1 MRQSTHLVRSSLQ
14 HAPYQ
19 EVRPQPYQD
28 DEEDDDALDRI
39 LRPLGTHNHG
49 IRMNDSS
56 GNIPNL
62 PNHNTRVPPAQ
73 NDRHWLSDL
82 ERMVDDL
89 SVSEPEGRR
98 QGETVDHFA
107 QRIHE
112 MLRPVMSFQQSLA
125 QNRHNLYRGG
135 HGNYQE
141 DGEDG
146 ELDHSSHHLH
156 QQEDS
161 TLIDEILARHHSPP
175 RRNLS
180 QVPILGHMGG
190 GMVPVSQERAM

>member
-1 MRQSTHLVRSSLQ
+1 M
-14 HAPYQ
+14 PYQ
-19 EVRPQPYQD
+19 EVRAQPYQD
-28 DEEDDDALDRI
+28 NEEEDDDALDRI
-39 LRPLGTHNHG
+39 LRPLGIHNHG
-49 IRMNDSS
+49 IRMSDSS

-62 PNHNTRVPPAQ
+62 PNHNSSSSREPPPQ
-73 NDRHWLSDL
+73 NDRQWLSDL
-82 ERMVDDL
+82 ERLVDDL
-89 SVSEPEGRR
+89 NVSEPEGRR

-112 MLRPVMSFQQSLA
+112 MLRPVMTFQQSLA
-125 QNRHNLYRGG
+125 QNRQNLYRW
-135 HGNYQE
+135 GNGNHYE
-141 DGEDG
+141 ESEVIDG

-180 QVPILGHMGG
+180 EVPILGNMGG
-190 GMVPVSQERAM
+190 GMVPMRQERAM